1 MISFIKGNIEV
12 LKDGIIII
20 ENNGIGYRVNVS
32 ENLYGYLC
40 KNKENVK
47 LYTFMNVKEDD
58 ISLFGFLT
66 LEELELFERLITV
79 SGVGPKGAI
88 SLLNVMSPQEIISAI
103 ITSDIKALSSGQ
115 GIGKKIAQRIAL
127 ELKDKVDILDAINIE
142 PQIVEDIEEDSTTK
156 ETLEALVVLGFTK
169 QEILKA
175 INSIEDKNIPVD
187 KMISLCLKKLSK

>member
-1 MISFIKGNIEV
+1 MISFIKGNIEL
-12 LKDGIIII
+12 LKDNFVII
-20 ENNGIGYRVNVS
+20 ENNGIGYKIS
-32 ENLYGYLC
+32 ISIKLYTYLN
-40 KNKENVK
+40 NKENVK

-66 LEELELFERLITV
+66 LEELELFEKLITV

-88 SLLNVMSPQEIISAI
+88 SLLSFLTPQEIISAI
-103 ITSDIKALSSGQ
+103 ITSDIKTLSSGQ

-127 ELKDKVDILDAINIE
+127 ELKEKVEIADAISLSPNI
-142 PQIVEDIEEDSTTK
+142 VNDIEQNEDVK
-156 ETLEALVVLGFTK
+156 EALEALTALGFTK

-175 INSIEDKNIPVD
+175 IDSIEDKNMPVD